1 MPTQKRTQ
9 STGAEAPPR
18 RRMSPE
24 DRKEAIVS
32 AAVELFAETGFDGST
47 RDVAR
52 GAGITQPLLYRYFPN
67 KECLIEA
74 VYARVFLESWDPAW
88 DEILRDRSLAVSD
101 RFQRFYTAY
110 TETIFQPVWMRL
122 WHFASLRDAE
132 VYGWYREVVQEQIL
146 KPLVR
151 ERRIELDRNHGFQVT
166 PGELAAPWLLHGGL
180 LNYGLRQ
187 QVTGPAAPGDR
198 AAMIRQALEMYMLY
212 TASQAENDAIKEPS

>member
-1 MPTQKRTQ
+1 MPTQKRTHP
-9 STGAEAPPR
+9 TGAPAPPR

-32 AAVELFAETGFDGST
+32 AAVELFAESGFDGST

-52 GAGITQPLLYRYFPN
+52 GAGITQPLLYRYFPS
-67 KECLIEA
+67 KESLIEA
-74 VYARVFLESWDPAW
+74 VYARVFLKSWEPEW
-88 DEILRDRSLAVSD
+88 DEILQDRAVPVRD
-101 RFQRFYTAY
+101 RFQQFYTAY
-110 TETIFQPVWMRL
+110 TEAIFQPVWMRL

-151 ERRIELDRNHGFQVT
+151 ERRIELGRNSGFQVT
-166 PGELAAPWLLHGGL
+166 PAELEAPWLLHGGL

-187 QVTGPAAPGDR
+187 QVSGPAAPGDR
-198 AAMIRQALEMYMLY
+198 AAMIDQALEMYMLF
-212 TASQAENDAIKEPS
+212 TASQAADDTSEDPS